1 MEHGLNFI
9 HSLECCVLEILVT
22 FVSKDEVDHGGHHL
36 MRIPVHMTLGVCHL
50 NIETMMVDNT
60 YGVFA
65 VTLNSI
71 PLLSTMSDLRC
82 VN

>member
-1 MEHGLNFI
+1 
-9 HSLECCVLEILVT
+9 
-22 FVSKDEVDHGGHHL
+22 
-36 MRIPVHMTLGVCHL
+36 MRIPVHMTLRVGNL
-50 NIETMMVDNT
+50 NIGTMMVDNT
-60 YGVFA
+60 FSILA

>member
-22 FVSKDEVDHGGHHL
+22 LVSKDEVDHGGHHL
-36 MRIPVHMTLGVCHL
+36 MRIPVHMTLRVGNL
-50 NIETMMVDNT
+50 NIGTMVVDNT
-60 YGVFA
+60 YSILA